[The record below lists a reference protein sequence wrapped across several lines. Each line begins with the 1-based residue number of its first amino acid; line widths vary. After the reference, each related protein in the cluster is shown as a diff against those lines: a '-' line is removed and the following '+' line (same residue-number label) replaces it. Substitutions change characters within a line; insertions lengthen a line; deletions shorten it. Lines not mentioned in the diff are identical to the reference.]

1 MKMIVKTNEMKG
13 MIMMSQQ
20 DLPTLFYSGKS
31 NSAVPIIS
39 ESELQ
44 TITAEPWLEISK
56 KGLQLEGLNFDRQG
70 QLFLLDV
77 FEGNIFK
84 INPET
89 KEIKQPFVS
98 HKANPAAIKIHKD
111 GRLFV
116 CYLGDFKSTGGIFA
130 ATENGDNLQDIIEDL
145 STAYCIDDMV
155 FDSKGGFYFTD
166 FRGYSTNPLGGVY
179 YVSSDFRTV
188 TPIIQNISVAN
199 GIALSTDEKVLWV
212 TETTANR
219 LHRIALEDDGVTI
232 QPFGATIPYYFTGHE
247 GPDSCCI
254 DSDDNLYVAMYG
266 QGRVLVFNKRGYPI
280 GQILI
285 PGRDEGHMLR
295 STHPQFIP
303 GTNQLIICSND
314 IEMGGG
320 SMLYTVNG
328 FAKGHQ
334 SFQFQ

>member
-1 MKMIVKTNEMKG
+1 MVTTYKILLKIFQQHIVLMTWYLILKVDF
-13 MIMMSQQ
+13 I
-20 DLPTLFYSGKS
+20 
-31 NSAVPIIS
+31 
-39 ESELQ
+39 LQ
-44 TITAEPWLEISK
+44 I
-56 KGLQLEGLNFDRQG
+56 
-70 QLFLLDV
+70 
-77 FEGNIFK
+77 
-84 INPET
+84 
-89 KEIKQPFVS
+89 
-98 HKANPAAIKIHKD
+98 
-111 GRLFV
+111 
-116 CYLGDFKSTGGIFA
+116 
-130 ATENGDNLQDIIEDL
+130 
-145 STAYCIDDMV
+145 
-155 FDSKGGFYFTD
+155 

-179 YVSSDFRTV
+179 YVSPDFRTV

-314 IEMGGG
+314 IEWAEDLCFIQLMALQKVIKVF
-320 SMLYTVNG
+320 SFDKTYLNERRLKFRVN
-328 FAKGHQ
+328 
-334 SFQFQ
+334 S